1 MKIICIGDS
10 LTQGFG
16 ISNRE
21 NWVSLMNKSSEVEFI
36 NKGINGDT
44 TSGMLARFH
53 KDVIEEKPQ
62 FVIIMGGVNDIIVEN
77 SFGAIRA
84 NIMSMVHQAYYH
96 RIIPIVG
103 ISIKADLSNFRKD
116 WAELTNISILNDK
129 ILNHKDWIIKFCGIF
144 NVMFIDFCTEFEVM
158 IQGDYGK
165 YLLDGLH
172 PSKEGHQIL
181 ANIALDYINAKPFK

>member
-1 MKIICIGDS
+1 MKIVCIGDS

-16 ISNRE
+16 VSNRE
-21 NWVSLMNKSSEVEFI
+21 NWVALMNKSSKVEFI

-44 TSGMLARFH
+44 TSGMLARFN
-53 KDVIEEKPQ
+53 KDVIEEKPK

-77 SFGAIRA
+77 SLGGIQS

-96 RIIPIVG
+96 RVIPIVG
-103 ISIKADLSNFRKD
+103 ISIKSDISNFRKD
-116 WAELTNISILNDK
+116 WSELTNISVLNDK
-129 ILNHKDWIIKFCGIF
+129 ILDYRNWIIKFCGIF
-144 NVMFIDFCTEFEVM
+144 NIMVIDFYAEFDYM

-172 PSKEGHQIL
+172 PSKEGHNIL
-181 ANIALDYINAKPFK
+181 ADIALDYINTKVF